1 MPQVWLVVLALLEH
15 LARLVNQVHQET
27 PVFKDHQVLKVLV
40 VVPVA
45 MVILAQLVT
54 LVVMEDRVPKVHV
67 DHKDPWERLDTRVFQ
82 VLLACLEL
90 MVLPVQGVNKGI
102 LEDVAKMASTEEGVM
117 MESVVLMVFKDLLE
131 NEVIKAMLD
140 HLV

>member
-15 LARLVNQVHQET
+15 LARLVNQAHQET
-27 PVFKDHQVLKVLV
+27 PVFKDHQALKVLV
-40 VVPVA
+40 VLPVV
-45 MVILAQLVT
+45 MVILAQLAT

-67 DHKDPWERLDTRVFQ
+67 DHKDPWERRDTRVIL

-90 MVLPVQGVNKGI
+90 MALPVQGVNKGI
-102 LEDVAKMASTEEGVM
+102 LEDVAKMAPTEERVM
-117 MESVVLMVFKDLLE
+117 MESVVLMVCKDFPE